1 MKELYHGFNCRFEDK
16 DFQQMDVEQIRAST
30 PLRKRSPT
38 PLDRLRS
45 REPSPFVMPKLRL
58 GSGTITPSGS
68 KPADPHTYFSRSSS
82 SQSLHQGVGRSSS
95 STSIHQGVGLA
106 TNQLDFDSFRA
117 AMEAKQAEDESLPQS
132 NNQQGVYSHSMR
144 NLSWKGAQN
153 LSAKHESNEHLCPE
167 GVFGMERPSSAMS
180 QMSEM
185 SIHVGDHEFASR
197 ADSRME
203 ALPLGDAISQGNL
216 NLHSNFAS
224 RRGSEQQGTSNNSK
238 YVASWLNKNNEDNIL
253 DDLKT
258 PVNEPLKKDELESKT
273 PIMTKVADDSK
284 SSRSSSRINKD
295 QIEGEKVSDKK
306 ENKLEKGAEIELGGK
321 NKRSEIE
328 SSLDKKAADEK
339 SIKQKVEVKA
349 ATAIESQ
356 DMKVDKDKNKADKV
370 MKSEDETGTKQ
381 ENLKKD
387 KISSKAIK
395 SNDEDKKAV
404 AGAKSKKEGKETD
417 ADIKMK
423 SSSQVIEE
431 KSTGGSQKVSQKAEK
446 EGHDEMPSI
455 KKDKEQNINSRP
467 GSKIKK
473 DNENQSI
480 TIKETSDKP
489 ASKGAEVSKVEK
501 PEDEQRPIN
510 TISAKGSYEPVE
522 EGESTNN
529 QAAWREKDSRP
540 RNEMKMEEAEKKD
553 KLRSS
558 GSDSRPGSKLAKNE
572 ENRREEKDE
581 LSNLGKKEGNKDLE
595 KDEPRTPSRSDKES
609 RPGSKLSKT
618 EDRLE
623 EGKDEQRVP
632 SRSERQN
639 RPGSKLNKKDENKDI
654 EKDEPRAPSRSDK
667 ESRGGSKIEEKV
679 EKDEQIAPSR
689 SERENIPESKL
700 TKKEENKE
708 LEKDDQRTS
717 SRSEKDDRTGIKI
730 GKQDL
735 DGNELRTTYRAEK
748 ESRPESK
755 NEGNKEVEKDEQRA
769 PSRSDKDSRPGSK
782 LSKKEENEKDEP
794 RVLSRSDKGSR
805 PGSKL
810 SENEE
815 NKEIEKGEL
824 RTPSRSEKGS
834 SQGSKLTK
842 EEDNMDIEKEEQ
854 IAPSRSEMGSR
865 PGSKLNKNEENK
877 EVQKDK
883 LRTPGTSEKDSRPG
897 SKLSI
902 IENKEMEK
910 DEPRAPSRSEKDR
923 RPGSQLRKE
932 EENKEMQYDEPRAP
946 SRSDKDGRPG
956 SKLSNKE
963 KHNVLEETSK
973 VLESDDLQNIKREPM
988 LKESNNSRPGS
999 RSDREDAKKQPIQ
1012 PSSKTSNK
1020 DIQVVTASNEN
1031 DPNKYAPRDTEKEEF
1046 DSNRRKRT
1054 TSISSTG
1061 FEQVEPAEW
1070 IQSENDEDELMIILD
1085 SDNYGLED
1093 VEEEEELPER
1103 HPLGIVNLPADNI
1116 DNEAM
1121 EELELQYQMETGK
1134 VSRQS
1139 GRDGSRPSSSLERPP
1154 SILKGSRE
1162 GSKERKEKDNR
1173 SRAGSRNSGKDALHD
1188 KKISFDDDYHP
1199 ESMDNQMNLEENVV
1213 SSEKSRSQSKE
1224 RPSSRTSVG
1233 SKGRSEQE
1241 RKKSSSLV
1249 PELETI
1255 EIPVS
1260 LKEKLDRIDQNDI
1273 KVHSNERPDSP
1284 RPPSRPPSTGYT
1296 HLDEFERKLAEMED
1310 ELERDADHESIN
1322 LQDSSLKRQ
1331 NNMWNLVEDELKKE
1345 NMYDGFYVNK
1355 EGELGNVDHSSIVAE
1370 GMHMHDEDL
1379 RSKKVSFAAAD
1390 ERYEIQRPGEVKT
1403 LGKNLYSLSPPK
1415 PMRKLPGKDGEEKED
1430 ILMQA
1435 DKNSKE
1441 PSNEKEISKGFL
1453 ASLSGRFSRSRSKT
1467 PDTEKESGS
1476 LFGSLLRKGK
1486 WGSRSASRQSSVD
1499 RDSQDLGS
1507 DMEGRVSRAS
1517 DAGSTDSLVMKIKKL
1532 GKKKPKK
1539 VSTTDFD
1546 ELFARG
1552 RAMSGLHDSDSDLDR
1567 RKEKKVKK
1575 NIQKDES
1582 IDYNEKVQAF
1592 LEDQA
1597 KSTEMKLK
1605 NQMEKAKPKIENTK
1619 PKIEKRMIDS
1629 NAVQENI
1636 IEPLQPPTPRKIS
1649 TYSKPEEIKL
1659 SPVIPKKDIFTGEDL
1674 PQTPDEEFLARIS
1687 NFVTNYSQKPNY
1699 EQVWPAT
1706 PTKAKRSNKRSKN
1719 ISTERT
1725 PKVEAAD
1732 IIMDNSTQKQSL
1744 IETLPQME
1752 DSNGPTGQ
1760 PIVDDPISTKYES
1773 DTEDNKIPEKELDFL
1788 DQVSTFVTKYTDAED
1803 YSQKIW
1809 PNKDKEESKKNKTMS
1824 PGRSYLEHK
1833 GETEWFARSIEA
1845 DSYEAQKQMNE
1856 MDKRRKDS
1864 GRKNNLS
1871 AGAALMRQ
1879 HMSAAAASPQ
1889 TQTSGHAPEPIKR
1902 MSESA
1907 SFSPQNKRVSSSQ
1920 PPPDLSPMSIPR
1932 STSSQ
1937 SQINNEEFYTK
1948 LVIGL
1953 QKYTTPEP
1961 ESRQKVTSPIFPQQ
1975 LKKSQ
1980 SETLVKAE
1988 EAKNDDKNKEFYNKL
2003 VTGLKEIT
2011 TDASQ
2016 ETQDTY
2022 RKYSHHLGRAEFG
2035 TLKRRESTESNTSK
2049 LNYTHSFK
2057 ESVPQSRGRSRDS
2070 SYENTPKI
2078 SQKYKKK
2085 SISRQDSG
2093 EKYVRGQSRMSDT
2106 SETMPD
2112 LEIDDRIESVMVSKD
2127 ENEAYYGNC

>member
-1 MKELYHGFNCRFEDK
+1 
-16 DFQQMDVEQIRAST
+16 MDVEQIRAST

-95 STSIHQGVGLA
+95 STSIHQGAGLA

-132 NNQQGVYSHSMR
+132 NTQQGVYSHSMR

-224 RRGSEQQGTSNNSK
+224 RRGSEQQGASNNSK

-273 PIMTKVADDSK
+273 PFMTKVADDSK
-284 SSRSSSRINKD
+284 SSRSGSRINKE

-306 ENKLEKGAEIELGGK
+306 ENKLEKGAEIELGSK

-328 SSLDKKAADEK
+328 SSLDKKAADVK
-339 SIKQKVEVKA
+339 SIKQKEKVKA
-349 ATAIESQ
+349 ANAMESQ
-356 DMKVDKDKNKADKV
+356 DMKEDKDTKEDKNKADKET
-370 MKSEDETGTKQ
+370 KTGTNQ
-381 ENLKKD
+381 E

-395 SNDEDKKAV
+395 SNDEDKKAG

-417 ADIKMK
+417 ADSKMK
-423 SSSQVIEE
+423 SSSQVTEE
-431 KSTGGSQKVSQKAEK
+431 KSSAGSQEVSQKAEK
-446 EGHDEMPSI
+446 EGRNEMPSI

-467 GSKIKK
+467 GSEIKK
-473 DNENQSI
+473 DNKNQSI

-489 ASKGAEVSKVEK
+489 ASKGKEVSKVEK

-522 EGESTNN
+522 EGESTNDP
-529 QAAWREKDSRP
+529 AALREKDSRP
-540 RNEMKMEEAEKKD
+540 RNEMKKEEVEKQD
-553 KLRSS
+553 KLRSG
-558 GSDSRPGSKLAKNE
+558 GSDSSQGSKLAKNE
-572 ENRREEKDE
+572 ENRIEEKDKFT
-581 LSNLGKKEGNKDLE
+581 NLGKKEGNKDLE

-623 EGKDEQRVP
+623 EEKDEQRAP

-639 RPGSKLNKKDENKDI
+639 RPGSKLNRKDENKDI
-654 EKDEPRAPSRSDK
+654 QKDEPRAPSRSDK
-667 ESRGGSKIEEKV
+667 ESRGGSEIEDKKKV
-679 EKDEQIAPSR
+679 EKDEQRAPSR

-700 TKKEENKE
+700 SKKEENKE
-708 LEKDDQRTS
+708 LEKDDQRTPI
-717 SRSEKDDRTGIKI
+717 RSEKDNRAGINI
-730 GKQDL
+730 D
-735 DGNELRTTYRAEK
+735 RAEK

-755 NEGNKEVEKDEQRA
+755 NEGNKEVKKDEQRV
-769 PSRSDKDSRPGSK
+769 PSRSDKGSRPGSK
-782 LSKKEENEKDEP
+782 LSKNEENKELEKDEP

-810 SENEE
+810 SETEENKETEKDEPRAPSRSDKGNRPGSKLSKNEE

-824 RTPSRSEKGS
+824 RTPSRSEKS
-834 SQGSKLTK
+834 SRQGTKLTK
-842 EEDNMDIEKEEQ
+842 EEENMDIEKEEQ
-854 IAPSRSEMGSR
+854 IAPIRSEIGSR

-877 EVQKDK
+877 EVEKDK
-883 LRTPGTSEKDSRPG
+883 LRIPGTSEKDSRPG

-910 DEPRAPSRSEKDR
+910 DEPRAHSRSEKDR
-923 RPGSQLRKE
+923 RPGSQLRNE

-963 KHNVLEETSK
+963 KHNVLEETSI
-973 VLESDDLQNIKREPM
+973 VLESDDLQNIQREPM
-988 LKESNNSRPGS
+988 LKESNKSRPGS
-999 RSDREDAKKQPIQ
+999 RSDKEDAQKQPIQ
-1012 PSSKTSNK
+1012 PTSKTSNK

-1103 HPLGIVNLPADNI
+1103 HPLGIVNLPADDI

-1188 KKISFDDDYHP
+1188 RKISFDDDYHP

-1224 RPSSRTSVG
+1224 RPSSRSSVG

-1370 GMHMHDEDL
+1370 GMHEEDL

-1567 RKEKKVKK
+1567 RKEKKVQKK
-1575 NIQKDES
+1575 IQNDES

-1605 NQMEKAKPKIENTK
+1605 NQIEKAKPKMENTK

-1629 NAVQENI
+1629 NAVKGNI

-1725 PKVEAAD
+1725 PKVEAAN
-1732 IIMDNSTQKQSL
+1732 IILDNSTRTPKQSL
-1744 IETLPQME
+1744 TETLPQTE
-1752 DSNGPTGQ
+1752 DSNGTTGQ
-1760 PIVDDPISTKYES
+1760 PIVDDPIGTKYES

-1879 HMSAAAASPQ
+1879 HMSVAAASPQ

-2127 ENEAYYGNC
+2127 ENEAYYGNY